1 MFRSRIRQLYQIVRW
16 LTVILSLISLGWLIY
31 DIGFKH
37 SEFQTLIVV
46 YQLYAS
52 TIILNI
58 GALLF
63 RYLLP
68 RYRPPKKIWVFDGV
82 LFLSMVSILYF
93 VILPGQVEPSFATSE
108 GTWVWVFVTFLFG
121 LMREIFTSNIHHALL
136 DFNPAQLFVGS
147 FMMLIILGALAL
159 KLPNAT
165 YQPISLLDAFFTATS
180 AVCVTGLI
188 VLDTGKDFTPFGQGL
203 ILLLIQLGGLGIMT
217 FTSFFSFF
225 FRGETSYKNQLLI
238 REITNSGRLTQVY
251 AMIRTILLYTIG
263 FELLGALLIFS
274 SLGDGGMSDITSR
287 MFFSAFHS
295 ISSFC
300 NAGFSTLSEGLFSS
314 GLRFNYQL
322 QIIIAW
328 LFIFGGL
335 GFPIVFNFLEYFRYY
350 IINSISSFRKKIPFV
365 HRPWILN
372 INTRIILITT
382 SVLILLGTVFFYIF
396 EYSHSLSEHSFWG
409 KIAVS
414 FFNGTTPRTAG
425 FNSIDFGQAQ
435 LGTIMF
441 TILLMWIG
449 ASPMSTGGGIK
460 TTTFAVAIL
469 NITQMI
475 QGKKRIEIYRRQISD
490 GSVRRAFAVIFLSL
504 LVIGIS
510 VFFIRVF
517 DPDVDNTATVFEVF
531 SAYSTVGLSM
541 GITAGLSAGSKMVLI
556 GTMFIGRVTM
566 FTILVAIFRRVYHA
580 NYRYP
585 KEEIMIN

>member
-1 MFRSRIRQLYQIVRW
+1 MFRSRIRQIYQIVRW

-37 SEFQTLIVV
+37 PEYHVLSSIF
-46 YQLYAS
+46 QLYVS
-52 TIILNI
+52 TFLLHIA
-58 GALLF
+58 ALIF
-63 RYLLP
+63 RYILP
-68 RYRPPKKIWVFDGV
+68 GYRPPKKIWIFDG
-82 LFLSMVSILYF
+82 LLTLSMVSILYF
-93 VILPGQVEPSFATSE
+93 IILPGHMASTFITSE
-108 GTWVWVFVTFLFG
+108 GAWIWVFTTLWFG
-121 LMREIFTSNIHHALL
+121 LMREIFTSNIHRAFL
-136 DFNPAQLFVGS
+136 DFNPAQLFVSS
-147 FMMLIILGALAL
+147 FLVLIILGAFAL
-159 KLPNAT
+159 KLPTAT
-165 YQPISLLDAFFTATS
+165 YESISLLDAFFTATS

-238 REITNSGRLTQVY
+238 REITNSGRLTEVY
-251 AMIRTILLYTIG
+251 SMIKTILFYTLG
-263 FELLGALLIFS
+263 FELLGAFLIFS
-274 SLGDGGMSDITSR
+274 AQGDGIAMDLTSEV
-287 MFFSAFHS
+287 FFSVFHS
-295 ISSFC
+295 VSAFC
-300 NAGFSTLSEGLFSS
+300 NAGFSTLSDGLFTSD
-314 GLRFNYQL
+314 LRFNYPL

-335 GFPIVFNFLEYFRYY
+335 GFPIVFNFLEYFRYF
-350 IINSISSFRKKIPFV
+350 IINSISSVRKKVPFV
-365 HRPWILN
+365 HRPWIIN
-372 INTRIILITT
+372 INTRLVLVTT
-382 SVLILLGTVFFYIF
+382 GVLIVTGTLLFYIF
-396 EYSHSLSEHSFWG
+396 EYNHSLSEHSLWG

-425 FNSIDFGQAQ
+425 FNSIDFSQAQ
-435 LGTIMF
+435 LGTVMF

-460 TTTFAVAIL
+460 TTTFALAIL

-475 QGKKRIEIYRRQISD
+475 QGRKRIEIYRRQISD
-490 GSVRRAFAVIFLSL
+490 RSVRRAFAVIFLSL
-504 LVIGIS
+504 LVIGVS
-510 VFFIRVF
+510 TLFIRIF
-517 DPDVDNTATVFEVF
+517 DPEVDNTATIFEVF

-541 GITAGLSAGSKMVLI
+541 GITSSLSAGSKVVLI